1 MTKYV
6 SDCCEAT
13 IINGDPETEP
23 EFFCSKCQQPCH
35 EVCAE
40 CLDTGLVDGGYCECY
55 EGSRQIE
62 QDELR
67 MARRVDE
74 MVDREIERRK
84 LGE

>member
-6 SDCCEAT
+6 SDCCEAEMFNDELGR
-13 IINGDPETEP
+13 IV
-23 EFFCSKCQQPCH
+23 CKKCGLECN
-35 EVCAE
+35 EVCSE

-55 EGSRQIE
+55 EGSRQID